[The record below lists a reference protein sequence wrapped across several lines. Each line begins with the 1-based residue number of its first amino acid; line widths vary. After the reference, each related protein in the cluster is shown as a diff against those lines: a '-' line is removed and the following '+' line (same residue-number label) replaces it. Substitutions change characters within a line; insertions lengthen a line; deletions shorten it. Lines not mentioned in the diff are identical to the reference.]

1 MVFDGSIHTLTQTT
15 IEMRQRYRHVE
26 HTTVSFGG
34 VITKGSFVWTYSDD
48 DVITVSRILLF
59 STHSSVYSQSFF
71 LIPAADP

>member
-48 DVITVSRILLF
+48 DVITVRAEYSCSLHTAVFTL
-59 STHSSVYSQSFF
+59 SHSF
-71 LIPAADP
+71 